1 MKNDFTE
8 VMSKK
13 TDEELIQ
20 VITRDRQKYQEL
32 AIESAE
38 HEITFRNIDVSQ
50 FQDVIVEAYTKK
62 EEEGIVGANT
72 VGSIVRFVHFIVDII
87 AFLVVYAIIGT
98 LFQFAF
104 SIEGNEYILLF
115 WFLMLLSFVLYFSV
129 MEFKFQKTLGKF
141 ITKTKV
147 VTLKG
152 EKPSINAIM
161 RRTFCRLIPFDRLS
175 FLFMKDGIHDGLSK
189 TRVVKE

>member
-13 TDEELIQ
+13 TDEQLIQ

-62 EEEGIVGANT
+62 
-72 VGSIVRFVHFIVDII
+72 
-87 AFLVVYAIIGT
+87 
-98 LFQFAF
+98 
-104 SIEGNEYILLF
+104 
-115 WFLMLLSFVLYFSV
+115 
-129 MEFKFQKTLGKF
+129 
-141 ITKTKV
+141 
-147 VTLKG
+147 
-152 EKPSINAIM
+152 
-161 RRTFCRLIPFDRLS
+161 RRRRHS
-175 FLFMKDGIHDGLSK
+175 
-189 TRVVKE
+189 RR